1 MATSSW
7 LRNVLRKPLDKLQEI
22 KNRPSY
28 SDIVADSDPFFSDRG
43 QYEEWRND
51 MLQNKQPWGMVPLAE
66 AYNEEW
72 GEHLPTTW
80 DNPEAESF
88 PMYTTPERA
97 GLEGLFAENPEL
109 NYQNPSSQM
118 FPWQPNYPAIY
129 AADRYM
135 NEKIGPPPGWTEE
148 DLEKQPGLPFD
159 KAVGVWDAS
168 DWFRKQRETEGPG
181 SSWAGVN
188 FPGQGI
194 GLDVEGTA
202 LNTPNPESFYNEL
215 YRNIVPHEFGHEL
228 EWNPEMWQILPYP
241 QTSGW
246 NPGAGEPEKSD
257 PGDVFLHDILYNMG
271 PHYSRTHP
279 GSGVN
284 IMNIRRS
291 DGPPGD
297 KEYIETHRWGQ
308 DFAALP
314 KEQAMNYAALQNF
327 SRRALNEE
335 PHSYRSNQ
343 SWNMESNRNVN
354 RPSSMSRGRP
364 HSNFN
369 TGGLASL
376 ML

>member
-1 MATSSW
+1 M
-7 LRNVLRKPLDKLQEI
+7 
-22 KNRPSY
+22 
-28 SDIVADSDPFFSDRG
+28 
-43 QYEEWRND
+43 
-51 MLQNKQPWGMVPLAE
+51 
-66 AYNEEW
+66 
-72 GEHLPTTW
+72 
-80 DNPEAESF
+80 
-88 PMYTTPERA
+88 
-97 GLEGLFAENPEL
+97 
-109 NYQNPSSQM
+109 
-118 FPWQPNYPAIY
+118 
-129 AADRYM
+129 
-135 NEKIGPPPGWTEE
+135 
-148 DLEKQPGLPFD
+148 
-159 KAVGVWDAS
+159 
-168 DWFRKQRETEGPG
+168 
-181 SSWAGVN
+181 N

-202 LNTPNPESFYNEL
+202 LNTPDQESFYNEL

-228 EWNPEMWQILPYP
+228 EKNPEMWQILPYP

-246 NPGAGEPEKSD
+246 NPGAGEPEKSN

-284 IMNIRRS
+284 TMNIHRS

-343 SWNMESNRNVN
+343 SWNMKSNKNIN
-354 RPSSMSRGRP
+354 KPTHPRGRP
-364 HSNFN
+364 LHHFN
-369 TGGLASL
+369 TGGIASL
-376 ML
+376 RRD